1 LGRKYN
7 ILIIDEAHS
16 SLLDELSEHEVT
28 YAPHCT
34 LDELSQLLV
43 QTQVLVMRSKL
54 TFDKDWIDKA
64 PSLECIGRLGS
75 GMDNI
80 DEQYAQ
86 SKGIACFN
94 APEGNRNAVAE
105 HTIGVLLSLLANIA
119 KSAAEVKHY
128 IWDRKGNEGIE
139 LAELTVG
146 VIGYGNVGSQLA
158 KRLKGFGCT
167 ILAYDKFKT
176 GFGNEVVE
184 ECSLETLQK
193 EADIISIHVPLN
205 QSSKNMI
212 NDVFIE
218 QVRKPFYLLNMA
230 RGSVVDTKAV
240 VNGLKSGKI
249 RGCGLDVFENEK
261 LETLSTV
268 QREMFDYLANNEKV
282 VFTPHIAGLTKNSY
296 HKLSIVLA
304 NKILEWTKTVPL
316 VN

>member
-1 LGRKYN
+1 
-7 ILIIDEAHS
+7 
-16 SLLDELSEHEVT
+16 
-28 YAPHCT
+28 
-34 LDELSQLLV
+34 
-43 QTQVLVMRSKL
+43 MRSKL